1 MFIFPSK
8 SVDSF
13 PLSPSQPLPSPEL
26 APPEDIT
33 SGAIKL
39 TGSVNPASPTASR
52 AGIKLPLE
60 RAKSAVPLPVGDYVS
75 SRRPKSPTESNI
87 LPTVPITSRPIPIL
101 HPTEFSLASA
111 TPVHGRP
118 VAIRH
123 NTLNKGSDVI
133 PPSTPLDSEAVRVPK
148 FPTSSTTDGSLSHTE
163 RVSSSSPEP
172 PYQGVSKL
180 IDQWQKKM
188 AEAESSRTV

>member
-1 MFIFPSK
+1 MFFLQTS
-8 SVDSF
+8 
-13 PLSPSQPLPSPEL
+13 SQIVKGESEIRC
-26 APPEDIT
+26 A
-33 SGAIKL
+33 
-39 TGSVNPASPTASR
+39 TA
-52 AGIKLPLE
+52 L
-60 RAKSAVPLPVGDYVS
+60 
-75 SRRPKSPTESNI
+75 
-87 LPTVPITSRPIPIL
+87 PITSRPIPIL